1 MPKAAAPASAPNS
14 SPPTSCIHEIGETAG
29 TIWQTLNDNGAMS
42 LAKLVERIGGNRD
55 VVMQAVGWLA
65 REGKL
70 GISETKRGKSLSL
83 KEE

>member
-1 MPKAAAPASAPNS
+1 MPKAAAAPVPTPAQPA
-14 SPPTSCIHEIGETAG
+14 SCIHEIGETAG
-29 TIWQTLNDNGAMS
+29 TIWQALNENGAMS
-42 LAKLVERIGGNRD
+42 IAKLVERIGGNRD

-70 GISETKRGKSLSL
+70 EISETKRGKTLSL